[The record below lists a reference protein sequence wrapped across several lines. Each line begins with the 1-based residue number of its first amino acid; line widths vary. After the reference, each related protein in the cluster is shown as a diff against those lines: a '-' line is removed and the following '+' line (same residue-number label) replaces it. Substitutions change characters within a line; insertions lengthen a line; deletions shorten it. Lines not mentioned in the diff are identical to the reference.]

1 MGKLVDKQLQIID
14 EAQEKAENF
23 LKKEVWHLYLISP
36 HFSTNWR
43 WIYRIGGGLVEDSG
57 GGGLPH
63 FSIIYNE
70 ELFNLT
76 VLLRCYAI
84 WVSFY
89 FIFRVFIVS
98 NIYCVDKYKN
108 LTATQIREPFGSV
121 MSKNGIKEECYSY
134 NSPKKPNSFQAS

>member
-1 MGKLVDKQLQIID
+1 M
-14 EAQEKAENF
+14 
-23 LKKEVWHLYLISP
+23 
-36 HFSTNWR
+36 
-43 WIYRIGGGLVEDSG
+43 GGGLVEDSG

-98 NIYCVDKYKN
+98 NIRTSLLLKS
-108 LTATQIREPFGSV
+108 E
-121 MSKNGIKEECYSY
+121 
-134 NSPKKPNSFQAS
+134 SPLVQS

>member
-1 MGKLVDKQLQIID
+1 MTPLSDFTTFLYQLEVDLSD
-14 EAQEKAENF
+14 
-23 LKKEVWHLYLISP
+23 
-36 HFSTNWR
+36 WR
-43 WIYRIGGGLVEDSG
+43 GGLVEDSG

-84 WVSFY
+84 RVSFY